1 MQEKLRVRVKKLKV
15 FQGVS
20 YGELAELMEIGKSSF
35 YNWVNGQYS
44 LSSAR
49 ADRLIEILDTLEEW
63 LSVHNSKE
71 NYIHLNDLGFQ
82 ENYIITESG
91 SVIDLNNG
99 EKV

>member
-1 MQEKLRVRVKKLKV
+1 MLKIRAPLKGAFIFYLLTVDNTQKKEREKMQEKLRVRVKKLKV

-49 ADRLIEILDTLEEW
+49 ADRLIEILDTLEE
-63 LSVHNSKE
+63 
-71 NYIHLNDLGFQ
+71 
-82 ENYIITESG
+82 
-91 SVIDLNNG
+91 
-99 EKV
+99 